1 MTHLEEVQ
9 YLRSNPDG
17 VHYNCAQS
25 LLIPFAQ
32 EVGLTKEQAHAL
44 GSCFGSGMLHGSA
57 CGALSAALMLAG
69 MKGYDTKTAT
79 TLIQNFRNAHRAT
92 DCTTL
97 LTFAKEENV
106 PKKQH
111 CDDLVLEMA
120 EQLENLFTQN

>member
-9 YLRSNPDG
+9 FLRSNPDG

-32 EVGLTKEQAHAL
+32 EVGLTKEQAYAL
-44 GSCFGSGMLHGSA
+44 GSCFGSGMLHGST
-57 CGALSAALMLAG
+57 CGALSAALMLVG
-69 MKGYDTKTAT
+69 MKGHDTKTANM
-79 TLIQNFRNAHRAT
+79 LIQTFRNTHRAA
-92 DCTTL
+92 DCATL

-106 PKKQH
+106 PRKQH

-120 EQLENLFTQN
+120 EQLETLFAQN